1 MHLDAVLAAAV
12 ARRDDGSLSAPLLE
26 DQDGIS
32 LLCKLLYERST
43 AGRAYLFIAVTDE
56 GHLRVV
62 RLLALYQKMQGVHAD
77 QYTRFHIQYAGA
89 GSNARSIVP
98 ADGEWPTPGL
108 AVGQYRIYVP
118 DQQDAGSSGCIALV
132 WGDEVVAVVFLL
144 LKARGEAK
152 PLETL
157 L

>member
-1 MHLDAVLAAAV
+1 MHLDAVLAAAF
-12 ARRDDGSLSAPLLE
+12 ARRDDGPLSAPWLE

-32 LLCKLLYERST
+32 LLCQLLYERST

-62 RLLALYQKMQGVHAD
+62 RLLALYQKVQGVHAD

-98 ADGEWPTPGL
+98 ADGEWPAPGL
-108 AVGQYRIYVP
+108 AVG
-118 DQQDAGSSGCIALV
+118 
-132 WGDEVVAVVFLL
+132 FLL